1 MIFLQSKLKHLKVM
15 ILKKSE
21 FKSSQSFVETSRV
34 CGGWKFRQKCW
45 VFFQKDAN
53 HLDFKSHNWKLS
65 YIKPDN
71 GPLEKKC
78 RPETRVF
85 YLL

>member
-1 MIFLQSKLKHLKVM
+1 M

-21 FKSSQSFVETSRV
+21 FKSSQSFVKPAGFVEVGSFV
-34 CGGWKFRQKCW
+34 NNVG
-45 VFFQKDAN
+45 FFQKDAN
-53 HLDFKSHNWKLS
+53 HLDCKSHNWKLN

-71 GPLEKKC
+71 GPLETKC
-78 RPETRVF
+78 HPETRVF